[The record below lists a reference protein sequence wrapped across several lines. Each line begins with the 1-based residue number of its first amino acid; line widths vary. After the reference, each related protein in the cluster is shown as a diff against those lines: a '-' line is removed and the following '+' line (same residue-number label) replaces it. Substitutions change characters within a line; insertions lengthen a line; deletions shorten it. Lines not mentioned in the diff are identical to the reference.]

1 MEFNWAGAIDRNR
14 DQLLDIAWQMFVLA
28 GIRTGRIVEK
38 LPQELRLRL
47 LALLRPA
54 EFAARRLI
62 AVAACKLMTVTLRPA
77 SPLREPGGRD
87 ETGGS
92 APEQVASKA
101 RRAGAGTAGQSELS
115 PIVASAPPP
124 AAQTVYMH
132 DLPERARPATRPAIP
147 APAADTAPGG
157 RLPAFPLFDPFKPFR
172 HPWLED
178 EEAGDEAE
186 WSPQFYTP
194 LHMPVDA
201 RALCRRI
208 KALAQALEDLEKHA
222 ARLARWRA
230 RRDAEIAARAQ
241 PSSQVPKM
249 RVRPQRFC
257 PMRPGYPP
265 GWRKRPKTH
274 IEEVLWECNFLAH
287 DVWDTS

>member
-14 DQLLDIAWQMFVLA
+14 DQLLDIVADMFGLA

-47 LALLRPA
+47 LALLRSA
-54 EFAARRLI
+54 EFATRRLI
-62 AVAACKLMTVTLRPA
+62 AVAACKLITVTVRPA
-77 SPLREPGGRD
+77 STLREPGERD
-87 ETGGS
+87 ETSGS
-92 APEQVASKA
+92 APEQVVSKA
-101 RRAGAGTAGQSELS
+101 RRPGARTAGQSELS
-115 PIVASAPPP
+115 PIFASAPPP
-124 AAQTVYMH
+124 AAQTVYIY
-132 DLPERARPATRPAIP
+132 DLPARARPATQPASP
-147 APAADTAPGG
+147 APAPQTAPGG
-157 RLPAFPLFDPFKPFR
+157 MLPAFPLFDPFKPFR

-178 EEAGDEAE
+178 KEADDEAE

-201 RALCRRI
+201 RTLCRRI

-230 RRDAEIAARAQ
+230 RHDAEIAARAE
-241 PSSQVPKM
+241 PSSQVPM
-249 RVRPQRFC
+249 TRVRPQRFS
-257 PMRPGYPP
+257 PMRPGFPP
-265 GWRKRPKTH
+265 DWRKRPKTH